1 MKCVLEWVWIEDI
14 SVSVT
19 RQRRRAIE
27 FIIRIDFRIWWKKEN
42 DKVFACACVWKGE
55 REPSERARK
64 KLSENKEKK
73 IQQAKNCL
81 ATIAMLGAPLL
92 NSIGLLGCSMAKYT
106 LIWELIGNCRCRRQC
121 GNLQQIANQ
130 YDIMYA
136 LRTYLLNFNKC
147 NYFFFV
153 LFTVISTK

>member
-1 MKCVLEWVWIEDI
+1 MRSRMGVDRRYFRFGNSTTTTCDRIYYSYRFSNMMEKRKRQSVRLCV
-14 SVSVT
+14 
-19 RQRRRAIE
+19 
-27 FIIRIDFRIWWKKEN
+27 
-42 DKVFACACVWKGE
+42 CVKGRE